1 MTTTD
6 AGPPT
11 SAAASAEMAKKSSG
25 ALRLRYEVVY
35 VSSEDGAH
43 PASELVV
50 PETTGVGMTSGQGWI
65 SKRFPTYPQ
74 ILILELERR
83 SIINQM
89 QFLSHQ
95 SAISTKLEL
104 YVSVEGPRTP
114 YDPVQDPD
122 GCDFIQSI
130 PFRRLGYLSLDSNE
144 KSQWLAREL
153 KSVFVDCEARFIQI
167 KLHKCH
173 VNTLNLQS
181 QVGLIA
187 VNILGKYLDPPPPPP
202 VLPSDDAIPPPMVAL
217 PVLHSVD
224 AEAGL
229 HQSSGWPP
237 SGGPEGLGFDSMGEH
252 FGLEVPP
259 VYHPPPSTGDFS
271 PLGPEGIFGTEAD
284 PETQKQIDQLLSL
297 KQRAVEVEDYD
308 EAMRLKDEITRLQGV
323 SRALAELERSK
334 RIAVQEEDYPR
345 AKALKEEIHR
355 LRTNG
360 AAAQPPPRQSQTVYE
375 PRYQYYHQHGG
386 HSFQTPLSGVS
397 GRTTPM
403 GVSGADAY
411 NTSSRS
417 RPVNTHDEMPAVAGG
432 GGSNQ
437 HRSILEAGPNSLP
450 SEYLGQDPYYAVATA
465 NTTPP
470 TAAAPIETGG
480 TPKTPPLGGDR
491 GPHPDLPDVPNSE
504 ALPAAEILP
513 PAVAHEAQG
522 APMTLLGEYIIRCI
536 VSKDWRVREAG
547 FIQAEH
553 DLEKGVWADKGDA
566 VSGAHAAIYA
576 VRKCV
581 TDKIANVFLPC
592 MRLLQ
597 AAANS
602 VFNEMVSSMPRG
614 SRDLHAILEPLMPAL
629 TDRLSD
635 PNKRCQESTRNAI
648 LAIAVNVGPSFATH
662 HVLKITARRG
672 AGGRAAAAPSL
683 LPNKALSARCD
694 VLQAVID
701 TCGLVSTDA
710 GGVAENAHG
719 SNSIFTAPV
728 LLTMAFDLL
737 KQCPASEVRSSAVSL
752 AAKVCSLV
760 GRDAIKPF
768 IKGIERQSQ
777 REAIET
783 EIDRILNGRRG
794 SNSSS
799 SKSAPRRRPQT
810 QDSRPNSGL
819 TKEQQ
824 PAAAPTPVVC
834 QFCGYSDPEFAN
846 QSDLLDLHYWRDCP
860 SLTQCYG
867 CGQVV
872 ELAGLAEHRAVECEA
887 AAAGGGRT

>member
-1 MTTTD
+1 MTTSD

-122 GCDFIQSI
+122 GC
-130 PFRRLGYLSLDSNE
+130 
-144 KSQWLAREL
+144 QWLAREL

-187 VNILGKYLDPPPPPP
+187 VNILGNYLDPPPPPPP
-202 VLPSDDAIPPPMVAL
+202 VLPSEDAIPPPMVAL
-217 PVLHSVD
+217 PVLHGAD
-224 AEAGL
+224 AEPGA
-229 HQSSGWPP
+229 HQNSGWPP
-237 SGGPEGLGFDSMGEH
+237 LGGPEGLGFDSMGEH

-259 VYHPPPSTGDFS
+259 AAYHPPPSTGDFS

-375 PRYQYYHQHGG
+375 PRSACRDWHGLKYP
-386 HSFQTPLSGVS
+386 S
-397 GRTTPM
+397 
-403 GVSGADAY
+403 
-411 NTSSRS
+411 
-417 RPVNTHDEMPAVAGG
+417 GG
-432 GGSNQ
+432 GGSSQ

-662 HVLKITARRG
+662 HVL
-672 AGGRAAAAPSL
+672 S
-683 LPNKALSARCD
+683 
-694 VLQAVID
+694 
-701 TCGLVSTDA
+701 STTE
-710 GGVAENAHG
+710 GKG
-719 SNSIFTAPV
+719 SDFV

-799 SKSAPRRRPQT
+799 SSKSASRRRPQT

-824 PAAAPTPVVC
+824 PAVAPTPVVC

-887 AAAGGGRT
+887 AAAGGGRNMMITELWKGIIEAARSIVNPSRSDGNGEGFLASHAVTPTSRLPHTNEPVEPPQRRRRRRLGWIRS